1 MLSGCYTVLKEDM
14 GKITDIPTF
23 GFSAQFKN
31 VCACLKSD
39 SETYKRGQIRQL
51 LKAVESQFLGDY
63 TRPSLEML
71 CNETQSMNASQTN
84 ASQTNDLSVVCCA
97 SFDTCEA
104 LSDDGKQIAYTMRG
118 MVLAEDDET

>member
-1 MLSGCYTVLKEDM
+1 
-14 GKITDIPTF
+14 
-23 GFSAQFKN
+23 
-31 VCACLKSD
+31 
-39 SETYKRGQIRQL
+39 
-51 LKAVESQFLGDY
+51 VESQFLGDY

-118 MVLAEDDET
+118 MVLAEDDDIVNKFFKNLLQNGIASVTEQTNVMV